1 MTAHRDRVSSLA
13 HTTLDL
19 GHKVDHLIRVQAQQ
33 GVAIAELRDG
43 MDRQGVAIAELRD
56 GMDRQGVAIA
66 EHSTVLAQHSETLAR
81 HGATLNRI
89 EELLGKLLDGQAI
102 LHQNDMELKR
112 RLDERT

>member
-1 MTAHRDRVSSLA
+1 
-13 HTTLDL
+13 
-19 GHKVDHLIRVQAQQ
+19 
-33 GVAIAELRDG
+33 

>member
-19 GHKVDHLIRVQAQQ
+19 GHKVDHLIRVQAQ
-33 GVAIAELRDG
+33 
-43 MDRQGVAIAELRD
+43 QGVAIAELRD